1 MTDEPKT
8 PPPDSSETQ
17 ASESD
22 DTSRRAETPP
32 ARDDKAAGSA
42 EAAEGAG
49 TLPPPPDADLPRPS
63 PESQAA
69 LTGKA
74 PSGSSDSGTTVPAA
88 SGETKATAP
97 PPAKPKPA
105 NAPPPNE
112 TPEEKKARLERI
124 IAEAKA
130 KKEAAAAAAQAEGG
144 EQKPTEGGKQKPAA
158 VAEAAGTRGDEAA
171 TKEGAETATAAGG
184 EAPSGRTARPPGG
197 KSPEVGDPLKSPSQA
212 DLERAAKIAEAKARA
227 AALKEA
233 AAGKTQTPAVTPG
246 APPSTP
252 GAAKTPAAPA
262 AGAAGAGVPK
272 PPVKKKDE
280 GPKPADASDHPLVK
294 RLREKLGDAVTGA
307 STFLGQLSIHVRGER
322 VVEACRALRDDA
334 ETPFNYLSDLT
345 CVHWPERDDAPFELV
360 YNLFSI
366 SKNERVRVKAAA
378 GEADGIESVTG
389 VWPSA
394 NWMER
399 EVYDLFG
406 VRFKSHPD
414 LRRLLLPTDWDGH
427 PLRKDY
433 PLEFME
439 NEWTTRHL
447 PVFDEV
453 QREQL
458 QQRRAYGLEILQTP
472 DERRIRELFRDGRDP
487 LPKEHK

>member
-1 MTDEPKT
+1 MTDEPNNPAEESDT
-8 PPPDSSETQ
+8 PP
-17 ASESD
+17 SESD
-22 DTSRRAETPP
+22 ETRRGDSDAP
-32 ARDDKAAGSA
+32 AAASEGGKAPSSPH
-42 EAAEGAG
+42 AAEDAGA
-49 TLPPPPDADLPRPS
+49 LPPPPDAERPRPT

-69 LTGKA
+69 QTGKA
-74 PSGSSDSGTTVPAA
+74 PSGSSTSGTTVPAD
-88 SGETKATAP
+88 SSKPKSPAP
-97 PPAKPKPA
+97 PPS
-105 NAPPPNE
+105 NE

-130 KKEAAAAAAQAEGG
+130 KKEAAAAAAAQGEGG
-144 EQKPTEGGKQKPAA
+144 ESQ
-158 VAEAAGTRGDEAA
+158 
-171 TKEGAETATAAGG
+171 
-184 EAPSGRTARPPGG
+184 PPGG

-212 DLERAAKIAEAKARA
+212 DLERAARIAEAKARA

-233 AAGKTQTPAVTPG
+233 AA
-246 APPSTP
+246 S
-252 GAAKTPAAPA
+252 KTPAAATPA
-262 AGAAGAGVPK
+262 ASKPAPAAAGLPK

-280 GPKPADASDHPLVK
+280 GPKPSDASDHPLVR
-294 RLREKLGDAVTGA
+294 RLREKFGEAVGSA
-307 STFLGQLSIHVRGER
+307 SVFVGQLSIQVRADSI
-322 VVEACRALRDDA
+322 VSLCRALRDDA

-345 CVHWPERDDAPFELV
+345 CVHWPERYPEEFELV
-360 YNLFSI
+360 YNLYSV
-366 SKNERVRVKAAA
+366 SKNERVRLKAGA
-378 GEADGIESVTG
+378 GEEGVESVTP
-389 VWPSA
+389 VWPAA

-406 VRFKSHPD
+406 VRFHNHPD
-414 LRRLLLPTDWDGH
+414 LRRLLLPKDWDGH

-458 QQRRAYGLEILQTP
+458 AQRRAYGLEILQTP
-472 DERRIRELFRDGRDP
+472 DERRIREIFRDGRDP

>member
-1 MTDEPKT
+1 MTDEPKN
-8 PPPDSSETQ
+8 PPDSSP
-17 ASESD
+17 ASPSEGD
-22 DTSRRAETPP
+22 EARRAPETSPTQK
-32 ARDDKAAGSA
+32 DDKAPGSA
-42 EAAEGAG
+42 AAAAEDAG
-49 TLPPPPDADLPRPS
+49 TLPPPPDADRPRPT

-74 PSGSSDSGTTVPAA
+74 PSGSSTSGTTVPADTGGTA
-88 SGETKATAP
+88 PSAPPRPAP
-97 PPAKPKPA
+97 PPS
-105 NAPPPNE
+105 NE

-130 KKEAAAAAAQAEGG
+130 RKEAAAAAAAQAEGG
-144 EQKPTEGGKQKPAA
+144 AQP
-158 VAEAAGTRGDEAA
+158 
-171 TKEGAETATAAGG
+171 AAGG
-184 EAPSGRTARPPGG
+184 GEAAAAPPPGG

-227 AALKEA
+227 AAMKEA
-233 AAGKTQTPAVTPG
+233 AGKPEVEKKPAAPG
-246 APPSTP
+246 AP
-252 GAAKTPAAPA
+252 KPAPPAA

-280 GPKPADASDHPLVK
+280 GPKPVESPDHPLFK
-294 RLREKLGDAVTGA
+294 RLRERFGDPVEAA
-307 STFLGQLSIHVRGER
+307 YTFAGQLSVHVEAGS
-322 VVEACRALRDDA
+322 VVEVCRALRDDP

-345 CVHWPERDDAPFELV
+345 CVHWPERDETPYELV
-360 YNLFSI
+360 YNLYSI
-366 SKNERVRVKAAA
+366 PKNVRVRVKAQA
-378 GEADGIESVTG
+378 GEAGLESVTS
-389 VWPSA
+389 VWPAA

-406 VRFKSHPD
+406 VTFTGHPD
-414 LRRLLLPTDWDGH
+414 LRRLLLPKDWDGH

-439 NEWTTRHL
+439 NRWTADHL
-447 PVFDEV
+447 PEFTEV

-458 QQRRAYGLEILQTP
+458 AQRRAYGLEILQTP
-472 DERRIRELFRDGRDP
+472 DERRIREIFRDGRDP

>member
-1 MTDEPKT
+1 MD
-8 PPPDSSETQ
+8 
-17 ASESD
+17 
-22 DTSRRAETPP
+22 
-32 ARDDKAAGSA
+32 
-42 EAAEGAG
+42 AG
-49 TLPPPPDADLPRPS
+49 TLPPPPDADEPRPT

-74 PSGSSDSGTTVPAA
+74 PSGSSTSGTTVPASSVKEEA
-88 SGETKATAP
+88 KPAAT
-97 PPAKPKPA
+97 AKPKPS

-130 KKEAAAAAAQAEGG
+130 KKEAAAAAAAQAEGG
-144 EQKPTEGGKQKPAA
+144 ETKAAKPTETATVAG
-158 VAEAAGTRGDEAA
+158 AEAASAS
-171 TKEGAETATAAGG
+171 
-184 EAPSGRTARPPGG
+184 PQPPGG
-197 KSPEVGDPLKSPSQA
+197 ESPEVGDPLKSPSQA

-233 AAGKTQTPAVTPG
+233 AAAKAPA
-246 APPSTP
+246 TP
-252 GAAKTPAAPA
+252 GAAKTPATPGAAKPA
-262 AGAAGAGVPK
+262 AAAAGAGAPK

-280 GPKPADASDHPLVK
+280 GPKPTDASDHPLVK
-294 RLREKLGDAVTGA
+294 RLREKLGDDVTGA
-307 STFLGQLSIHVRGER
+307 FNFLGQLSIHVRGDS

-345 CVHWPERDDAPFELV
+345 CVHWPEREGEPFELV
-360 YNLFSI
+360 YNLYSI
-366 SKNERVRVKAAA
+366 PKNERVRLKAPA
-378 GEADGIESVTG
+378 GDEGIESVTG

-399 EVYDLFG
+399 EVFDLFG
-406 VRFKSHPD
+406 VRFRGHPD
-414 LRRLLLPTDWDGH
+414 LRRLLLPKDWDGH

-447 PVFDEV
+447 PEFTDV

-458 QQRRAYGLEILQTP
+458 AQRRAYGLEILQTP
-472 DERRIRELFRDGRDP
+472 DERRIREIFRDGRDP

>member
-8 PPPDSSETQ
+8 PPPDSSDTQ
-17 ASESD
+17 ASESG
-22 DTSRRAETPP
+22 DTSRAAKSAS
-32 ARDDKAAGSA
+32 ARDDKAPGSA
-42 EAAEGAG
+42 KADEGAG
-49 TLPPPPDADLPRPS
+49 QLPPPPDADLPRPA

-74 PSGSSDSGTTVPAA
+74 PSGTSDSGTTVPAA
-88 SGETKATAP
+88 GKETETAAA
-97 PPAKPKPA
+97 PPAKAKPA
-105 NAPPPNE
+105 SAPPANE

-130 KKEAAAAAAQAEGG
+130 KKETAAAAAQGEGGEPKAAEGG
-144 EQKPTEGGKQKPAA
+144 G
-158 VAEAAGTRGDEAA
+158 A
-171 TKEGAETATAAGG
+171 T
-184 EAPSGRTARPPGG
+184 TARPPGG

-233 AAGKTQTPAVTPG
+233 AAAKTQTPAAAPG
-246 APPSTP
+246 EAKPAP
-252 GAAKTPAAPA
+252 GAAKTPA
-262 AGAAGAGVPK
+262 AAGAGVPK

-294 RLREKLGDAVTGA
+294 RLREKLGEAVTGA
-307 STFLGQLSIHVRGER
+307 FTFLGQLSIHVRGDSI
-322 VVEACRALRDDA
+322 VEACRALRDD
-334 ETPFNYLSDLT
+334 EESPFNYLSDLT
-345 CVHWPERDDAPFELV
+345 CVHWPEREDAPFELV
-360 YNLFSI
+360 YNLYSI
-366 SKNERVRVKAAA
+366 SKNERVRVKSAA
-378 GEADGIESVTG
+378 GEEGLESVTS
-389 VWPSA
+389 VWPTA

-406 VRFKSHPD
+406 VGFRNHPD
-414 LRRLLLPTDWDGH
+414 MRRLLLPADWDGH

-447 PVFDEV
+447 PEFTEV

-458 QQRRAYGLEILQTP
+458 AQRRAYGLEILQTP

>member
-8 PPPDSSETQ
+8 PPPDSSDTQ

-22 DTSRRAETPP
+22 DEARAADSAP
-32 ARDDKAAGSA
+32 ARDDKAPGSA
-42 EAAEGAG
+42 EAAADAG
-49 TLPPPPDADLPRPS
+49 QIPPPPDADLPRPT

-69 LTGKA
+69 QTGKS
-74 PSGSSDSGTTVPAA
+74 PSGTSDSGTTVPAA
-88 SGETKATAP
+88 SAETEAAAGQVETATRPAP
-97 PPAKPKPA
+97 PTRPKPA
-105 NAPPPNE
+105 SAPPANE

-130 KKEAAAAAAQAEGG
+130 KKEAAAAAAAQAEGG
-144 EQKPTEGGKQKPAA
+144 EPK
-158 VAEAAGTRGDEAA
+158 EAG
-171 TKEGAETATAAGG
+171 GG
-184 EAPSGRTARPPGG
+184 EASATTTPRPPGG

-233 AAGKTQTPAVTPG
+233 AAGKTPAATPG
-246 APPSTP
+246 AAKPAATP
-252 GAAKTPAAPA
+252 GAAKTPAA
-262 AGAAGAGVPK
+262 AGAGAGVPK

-294 RLREKLGDAVTGA
+294 RLREKLGEAVNGA
-307 STFLGQLSIHVRGER
+307 FTFLGQLSIHVRADAN
-322 VVEACRALRDDA
+322 VAACRALRDDA
-334 ETPFNYLSDLT
+334 ESPFNYLSDLT
-345 CVHWPERDDAPFELV
+345 CVHWPEREDAPFELV
-360 YNLFSI
+360 YNLYSI
-366 SKNERVRVKAAA
+366 AKNERVRVKAAA
-378 GEADGIESVTG
+378 GEGGIGSVTS

-406 VRFKSHPD
+406 VHFRGHPD
-414 LRRLLLPTDWDGH
+414 LRRLLLPKDWDGH

-439 NEWTTRHL
+439 NEWTARHL
-447 PVFDEV
+447 PIFDEV

-472 DERRIRELFRDGRDP
+472 DERRIRELFRDARDP

>member
-1 MTDEPKT
+1 MTDEPNN
-8 PPPDSSETQ
+8 PSEEPSDSST
-17 ASESD
+17 SESD
-22 DTSRRAETPP
+22 ETRRGATD
-32 ARDDKAAGSA
+32 ASAAGSDDKAPGSPHAAQDAGA
-42 EAAEGAG
+42 
-49 TLPPPPDADLPRPS
+49 LPLPDAERPRPT

-69 LTGKA
+69 QTGKA
-74 PSGSSDSGTTVPAA
+74 PSGSSTSGTTVPAD
-88 SGETKATAP
+88 S
-97 PPAKPKPA
+97 AKPKSP
-105 NAPPPNE
+105 NAPPANE

-130 KKEAAAAAAQAEGG
+130 RKEAAAAAAAAVAQGEGG
-144 EQKPTEGGKQKPAA
+144 EQKTEGGEQK
-158 VAEAAGTRGDEAA
+158 AEV
-171 TKEGAETATAAGG
+171 G
-184 EAPSGRTARPPGG
+184 EARPPGG
-197 KSPEVGDPLKSPSQA
+197 KSPEVGDPLKSPSQS

-233 AAGKTQTPAVTPG
+233 AASKSPDAQ
-246 APPSTP
+246 
-252 GAAKTPAAPA
+252 PAATRAAQPA
-262 AGAAGAGVPK
+262 AGAGAPKPATAAAGGAGVPK

-280 GPKPADASDHPLVK
+280 GPKPQDASDHPLVK
-294 RLREKLGDAVTGA
+294 RLREKFGEAVRSA
-307 STFLGQLSIHVRGER
+307 SVFLNQLSIQVRADSI
-322 VVEACRALRDDA
+322 VTVCRALRDDA

-345 CVHWPERDDAPFELV
+345 CVHWPEREGEEFEVV
-360 YNLFSI
+360 YNLYSI
-366 SKNERVRVKAAA
+366 SKNERVRLKAGA
-378 GEADGIESVTG
+378 GDAGLESVTS
-389 VWPSA
+389 VWPTA

-399 EVYDLFG
+399 EAYDLFG
-406 VRFKSHPD
+406 VRFNNHPD

-458 QQRRAYGLEILQTP
+458 AQRRAYGLEILQTP
-472 DERRIRELFRDGRDP
+472 DERRIREIFRDGRDP

>member
-1 MTDEPKT
+1 MTDEPKN
-8 PPPDSSETQ
+8 PPESPDTSP
-17 ASESD
+17 ESD
-22 DTSRRAETPP
+22 ETRRASDTST
-32 ARDDKAAGSA
+32 AAD
-42 EAAEGAG
+42 AG
-49 TLPPPPDADLPRPS
+49 ELPPPPDAEQPRPT

-74 PSGSSDSGTTVPAA
+74 PSGSSTSGTTVPAD
-88 SGETKATAP
+88 SGEAEKSQP
-97 PPAKPKPA
+97 PPSKPKPA
-105 NAPPPNE
+105 APPANE

-130 KKEAAAAAAQAEGG
+130 KKEAAAAAAQAE
-144 EQKPTEGGKQKPAA
+144 
-158 VAEAAGTRGDEAA
+158 
-171 TKEGAETATAAGG
+171 AGG
-184 EAPSGRTARPPGG
+184 EAPPPGG

-233 AAGKTQTPAVTPG
+233 AA
-246 APPSTP
+246 
-252 GAAKTPAAPA
+252 AKTPAAAPGAEKPA
-262 AGAAGAGVPK
+262 AAAKPAAPAVAGVPK

-280 GPKPADASDHPLVK
+280 GPKPVESPDHPLFK
-294 RLREKLGDAVTGA
+294 RLRERFGDAVEGA
-307 STFLGQLSIHVRGER
+307 FTFVNQLSIHVRADSI
-322 VVEACRALRDDA
+322 VEVCKALRDDA
-334 ETPFNYLSDLT
+334 ETPFDYLSDLT
-345 CVHWPERDDAPFELV
+345 CVHWPEREDAPFEVV
-360 YNLFSI
+360 YNLYSI
-366 SKNERVRVKAAA
+366 SKNVRVRLKAGA
-378 GEADGIESVTG
+378 GEAGIDSVTS

-399 EVYDLFG
+399 EAYDLFG
-406 VRFKSHPD
+406 VTFNNHPD
-414 LRRLLLPTDWDGH
+414 LRRLLLPKDWDGH

-447 PVFDEV
+447 PEFTEV

-458 QQRRAYGLEILQTP
+458 AQRRAYGLEILQTP
-472 DERRIRELFRDGRDP
+472 DERRIREIFRDGRDP

>member
-17 ASESD
+17 ASEGD
-22 DTSRRAETPP
+22 DTSRAAETAS
-32 ARDDKAAGSA
+32 ARDDKAPGSA

-49 TLPPPPDADLPRPS
+49 SLPPPPDADLPRPT

-105 NAPPPNE
+105 
-112 TPEEKKARLERI
+112 
-124 IAEAKA
+124 
-130 KKEAAAAAAQAEGG
+130 
-144 EQKPTEGGKQKPAA
+144 
-158 VAEAAGTRGDEAA
+158 
-171 TKEGAETATAAGG
+171 
-184 EAPSGRTARPPGG
+184 
-197 KSPEVGDPLKSPSQA
+197 
-212 DLERAAKIAEAKARA
+212 
-227 AALKEA
+227 
-233 AAGKTQTPAVTPG
+233 
-246 APPSTP
+246 
-252 GAAKTPAAPA
+252 
-262 AGAAGAGVPK
+262 
-272 PPVKKKDE
+272 
-280 GPKPADASDHPLVK
+280 DASDHPLVK

-307 STFLGQLSIHVRGER
+307 FTFLGQLSIHVRGER

-345 CVHWPERDDAPFELV
+345 CVHWPEREDAPFELV

-366 SKNERVRVKAAA
+366 SKNERVRVKAQA
-378 GEADGIESVTG
+378 GEDGGIESVTG
-389 VWPSA
+389 VWPAA

-406 VRFKSHPD
+406 VRFKNHPD
-414 LRRLLLPTDWDGH
+414 LRRLLLPKDWDGH

-433 PLEFME
+433 PLK
-439 NEWTTRHL
+439 
-447 PVFDEV
+447 PV
-453 QREQL
+453 
-458 QQRRAYGLEILQTP
+458 
-472 DERRIRELFRDGRDP
+472 
-487 LPKEHK
+487 

>member
-1 MTDEPKT
+1 MTDEPKN
-8 PPPDSSETQ
+8 PPESSTSSP
-17 ASESD
+17 SESD
-22 DTSRRAETPP
+22 EARRAAETSPTEK
-32 ARDDKAAGSA
+32 DDKAPGSPAAADETAGA
-42 EAAEGAG
+42 
-49 TLPPPPDADLPRPS
+49 LPPPPDADQPRPT

-74 PSGSSDSGTTVPAA
+74 PSGSSSSGTTVPASS
-88 SGETKATAP
+88 SGGAEK
-97 PPAKPKPA
+97 PPAPKPKPA
-105 NAPPPNE
+105 APPANE

-144 EQKPTEGGKQKPAA
+144 GAPAA
-158 VAEAAGTRGDEAA
+158 AE
-171 TKEGAETATAAGG
+171 GG
-184 EAPSGRTARPPGG
+184 EAPPPGG

-227 AALKEA
+227 AAMKEA
-233 AAGKTQTPAVTPG
+233 AAAKTPDAAPGTEKPA
-246 APPSTP
+246 AP
-252 GAAKTPAAPA
+252 GAAKPAAPA
-262 AGAAGAGVPK
+262 AGLPK

-280 GPKPADASDHPLVK
+280 GPKPVASPDHPLVK
-294 RLREKLGDAVTGA
+294 RLRESFGESIEAA
-307 STFLGQLSIHVRGER
+307 FTFVGQLSIHVKVGAVAE
-322 VVEACRALRDDA
+322 VCRALRDDP
-334 ETPFNYLSDLT
+334 ETAFDYLSDLT
-345 CVHWPERDDAPFELV
+345 CVHWPEREEAPYEVV
-360 YNLFSI
+360 YNLYSI
-366 SKNERVRVKAAA
+366 SKNERVRLKAAV
-378 GEADGIESVTG
+378 GETGIETVTA

-406 VRFKSHPD
+406 VTFTNHPD
-414 LRRLLLPTDWDGH
+414 LRRLLLPKDWDGH

-439 NEWTTRHL
+439 NAWTTRHL
-447 PVFDEV
+447 PEFTEV

-458 QQRRAYGLEILQTP
+458 TQRRAYGLEILQTP
-472 DERRIRELFRDGRDP
+472 DERRIREIFRDGRDP